1 MKMKHFILSLLA
13 MLCCATASADTLVTP
28 PAEAAAAKSYYAL
41 AYSYAHGDNLG
52 YTLNVVRD
60 GNDIY
65 IQGLF
70 DYLPEAWIKGAM
82 DGNTAHFP
90 SGQYVGSVN
99 PKDFQD
105 YEHESYDAYMFC
117 STDLNTTCDLE
128 IEYNPLNDTWEAY
141 YQYILFSEKENIRSR
156 FEHLQNLTFFS
167 GQKVKTEAPADLVTT
182 SYRMNAYEC
191 SVGKDLEY
199 YVKVGFKDDK
209 VYVQGISE
217 VFPDAWV
224 CGTMAEGGDVYFMRN
239 QYLGPYQLGGKTYD
253 IWFTGINHDEAYFTT
268 VNLHY
273 DAATG
278 VFTQPVSN
286 WLVINGAP
294 AEWRWLNNMTNVVL
308 TPDEAPQD
316 NTEVTTLVTP
326 PAGLVTP
333 PFRVT
338 GTDYSFDAEEGEPL
352 TPYDVAVGFDGND
365 VYVQG
370 LFCDMPEA
378 WAKGR
383 LETSPA
389 SGALTLTFPE
399 SRYFGKWYDT
409 MDCWMM
415 GSGPGGAKRK
425 VVFTYDAAEGAF
437 VLNNGLLVVFN
448 DDAEQVSV
456 MALQV
461 LGRLKLQ
468 GELPEGVAS
477 LSVSVPL
484 RPAAVYDAS
493 GAKVRQ
499 QMPGIYI
506 ADGKKFIVK

>member
-82 DGNTAHFP
+82 TGNVARFP

-105 YEHESYDAYMFC
+105 YEHESYDAYVFC

-224 CGTMAEGGDVYFMRN
+224 CGTMVEGGDVHFMRN
-239 QYLGPYQLGGKTYD
+239 QYLGPYQLSGRTYD

-326 PAGLVTP
+326 PANLVTTN
-333 PFRVT
+333 FHVT
-338 GTDYSFDAEEGEPL
+338 GTDYTFDTEEGEPL
-352 TPYDVAVGFDGND
+352 TPYDVPVGFSEGYL
-365 VYVQG
+365 YVKG
-370 LFCDMPEA
+370 LFTDISEA

-383 LETSPA
+383 LDGT
-389 SGALTLTFPE
+389 TLTFP
-399 SRYFGKWYDT
+399 SSQYFGKWYDT
-409 MDCWMM
+409 MDCWML
-415 GSGPGGAKRK
+415 GGGPGGAKRNI
-425 VVFTYDAAEGAF
+425 VFTYDAAEGAF
-437 VLNNGLLVVFN
+437 VLKDGLLIVFN
-448 DDAEQVSV
+448 DDAERISPMSFQT
-456 MALQV
+456 
-461 LGRLKLQ
+461 LGGVKLK
-468 GELPEGVAS
+468 GELPEAVQTIVS
-477 LSVSVPL
+477 DRPSRLFQVYDLSG
-484 RPAAVYDAS
+484 AAVTS
-493 GAKVRQ
+493 CS
-499 QMPGIYI
+499 MPGIRI
-506 ADGKKFIVK
+506 AEGRKMLVK